1 MNEKIRKEAEDELLT
16 HPKTEETPAEETPD
30 EEAENEATGGDEDEI
45 LRRDRR
51 PRSLAYICAPYRPTS
66 DDPDKAQAELK
77 ENIRRLGRACRTAAA
92 FDRIPIAPALYFTRF
107 LRDSVEQERNE
118 GLELG
123 LECIKYCKDLIVVGN
138 RISEGMRAEIMEAS
152 RCGVNIIIWR
162 YADEPLDNLLRA
174 VFEHGEGKQGNTD
187 GSDAGETEKPADGS
201 AEKIKEDKDHE

>member
-1 MNEKIRKEAEDELLT
+1 MDEKFKKETEDEFLN
-16 HPKTEETPAEETPD
+16 HPKTEEAPAGNAD
-30 EEAENEATGGDEDEI
+30 SGDEDEI
-45 LRRDRR
+45 LRRERS
-51 PRSLAYICAPYRPTS
+51 PRSLAYICAPYRPIS
-66 DDPDKAQAELK
+66 DDPEKAKEELK
-77 ENIRRLGRACRTAAA
+77 ENIRRQAVACRTASA
-92 FDRIPIAPALYFTRF
+92 FGRIPIAPALYFARF